1 MKIDKKTVD
10 KILTLNDDQL
20 WKIIQAVASRSG
32 IDKSLERPKDMSKIR
47 STLSSL
53 SEDDVTRITE
63 LFKKGKLDG

>member
-1 MKIDKKTVD
+1 MKIDKKNVD

-32 IDKSLERPKDMSKIR
+32 IDKSLERPKDMTKIR
-47 STLSSL
+47 TTLSSL

-63 LFKKGKLDG
+63 LFKKGKIDG

>member
-20 WKIIQAVASRSG
+20 WKIIQAVASKSG

>member
-20 WKIIQAVASRSG
+20 WKIIQAVASKSG
-32 IDKSLERPKDMSKIR
+32 VDKNLDRPKDMSKIR

-53 SEDDVTRITE
+53 SEDDITRITE

>member
-20 WKIIQAVASRSG
+20 WKIIQAVASKSG
-32 IDKSLERPKDMSKIR
+32 IDKNLDRPKDMSKIR

>member
-20 WKIIQAVASRSG
+20 WKIIQVVASRSG
-32 IDKSLERPKDMSKIR
+32 IDKSLERPKDMAKIR
-47 STLSSL
+47 TTLSSL

-63 LFKKGKLDG
+63 LFKKGKIDG

>member
-1 MKIDKKTVD
+1 MKIDKTTVD

-20 WKIIQAVASRSG
+20 WKIIQAVASKSG
-32 IDKSLERPKDMSKIR
+32 IDKSLERPKDMTKIR